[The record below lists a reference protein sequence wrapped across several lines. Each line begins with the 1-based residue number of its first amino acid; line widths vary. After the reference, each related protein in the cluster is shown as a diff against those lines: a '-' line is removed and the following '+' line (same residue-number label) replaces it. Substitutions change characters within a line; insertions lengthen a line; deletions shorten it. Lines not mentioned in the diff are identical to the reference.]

1 MTHGLDATPR
11 QGRVLVVEDEIDFV
25 LIIADILKSRGYQV
39 EVAHSAASS
48 LKKIADFDA
57 QVALLDIRLGNDN
70 GIDLID
76 QLKQARPNIL
86 CVMMTAYATM
96 DTALEAIHRGA
107 YDYLQKPLNMQRM
120 LATLDRCFDKLRLE
134 DAKAAAELALRARNA
149 ELLQVNERLQDIV
162 STTRR
167 IAACSD
173 LQEMSAL
180 ILEEFG
186 RGLGASDGAL
196 FLRKKDALALM
207 HSLNPGHT
215 PASLAWPPQKGS
227 LFDQAL
233 REGQAILVQDAKKLD
248 DALLHKQDYPDNSA
262 LIFPLPDEKGAC
274 VGLIALYNKRQPPF
288 DHQDREIGSILASFS
303 GAALRATQAVQ
314 DLRESEERFRGM
326 ADNIQDG
333 LTIIE
338 RDRETY
344 VNDRACEIFG
354 YPREQLVRMNTLELA
369 APGEKERLH
378 DVMEKIQHTDITF
391 KELEYW
397 IVRQDGV
404 RRCVYDRHSFKR
416 QGGQIISHY
425 IVTSDITERV
435 QAEQKIRKLN
445 EELEQRVIERTAEL
459 QAVNQELEAFAY
471 SVSHDL
477 RTPLRSINGFSQAL
491 QEDYAGRLGD
501 EGAHYLQRVRDA
513 SQRMG
518 QLIDDLLYLSRV
530 TRGDMHLQKV
540 DLSALAQKI
549 AAQLLETQPER
560 QVEFDIAPGLVVN
573 GDARLLQVMLE
584 NLLGN
589 AFKFTG
595 KRARATI
602 KFGHARS
609 AGSPAYFV
617 QDNGAGFDMTY
628 ADKLFGAFQ
637 RLHRQSEFEGTG
649 IGLATVQRVI
659 NRHGGR
665 VWAESEQDQGAT
677 FYFTLAGP
685 KE

>member
-1 MTHGLDATPR
+1 MTHGLDVTPR
-11 QGRVLVVEDEIDFV
+11 QGRVLVVEDEVDFV
-25 LIIADILKSRGYQV
+25 LIVADILKSRGYQV

-70 GIDLID
+70 GIDLIAP
-76 QLKQARPNIL
+76 LKQARPNIL

-120 LATLDRCFDKLRLE
+120 LATLDRCFEKLRLE
-134 DAKAAAELALRARNA
+134 DEKAAAELALRARNA
-149 ELLQVNERLQDIV
+149 ELVQVNEQLKAIV
-162 STTRR
+162 ETTRR

-173 LQEMSAL
+173 IQEMGAL
-180 ILEEFG
+180 ILQAFG
-186 RGLGASDGAL
+186 RDLQAHGGSL
-196 FLRKKDALALM
+196 FLREKERLVLA
-207 HSLNPGHT
+207 HSLGSVRA
-215 PASLAWPPQKGS
+215 PASLAWPPRKGS
-227 LFDQAL
+227 LFDQAIQQGEAVL
-233 REGQAILVQDAKKLD
+233 IQDMERQD
-248 DALLHKQDYPDNSA
+248 DVLNYRDNSV
-262 LIFPLPDEKGAC
+262 LVFPLLDETGEC
-274 VGLIALYNKRQPPF
+274 VGLIALYKAEPPF
-288 DHQDREIGSILASFS
+288 AQQDREIGSILASFS
-303 GAALRATQAVQ
+303 CEALRTTRATKN
-314 DLRESEERFRGM
+314 LRESEERFRGM

-333 LTIIE
+333 LTILE
-338 RDRETY
+338 RNGEAY

-354 YPREQLVRMNTLELA
+354 YPRDQLVRLNLLELA
-369 APGEKERLH
+369 APEEKGRLQSAMEEIRQT
-378 DVMEKIQHTDITF
+378 DVTF

-397 IVRQDGV
+397 IVRQDGL

-416 QGGQIISHY
+416 QEGQIVSHY

-435 QAEQKIRKLN
+435 QAEQEIRQLN

-477 RTPLRSINGFSQAL
+477 RTPLRGIDGFSQAL
-491 QEDYAGRLGD
+491 QEEYAGHLGA

-530 TRGDMHLQKV
+530 TRGDMHFQKV

-549 AAQLLETQPER
+549 AAQLLETHPER
-560 QVEFDIAPGLVVN
+560 QVEFDIAPGLIVN
-573 GDARLLQVMLE
+573 GDARLLRVMLE
-584 NLLGN
+584 NLIGN

-595 KRARATI
+595 KRSRASI
-602 KFGHARS
+602 KFGHTRS
-609 AGSPAYFV
+609 AGVPTYFV

-637 RLHRQSEFEGTG
+637 RLHLQSEFEGTG
-649 IGLATVQRVI
+649 IGLATVQRII
-659 NRHGGR
+659 NRHSGR
-665 VWAESEQDQGAT
+665 VWAESQESKGAT